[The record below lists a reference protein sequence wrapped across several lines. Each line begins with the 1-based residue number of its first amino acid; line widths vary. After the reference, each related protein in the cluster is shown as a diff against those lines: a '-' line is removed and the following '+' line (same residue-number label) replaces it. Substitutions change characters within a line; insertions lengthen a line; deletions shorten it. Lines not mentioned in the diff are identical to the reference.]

1 MSDKPSAAWY
11 LAPIFLGIIGS
22 AIMWYVLKDEDH
34 PDSPKMV
41 KKGWIIGIV
50 LTVLHFAWLPMML
63 IPFAFMSVD
72 SQEMQQPM
80 HLEVEVLQIPEDI
93 PEPITQKVPAPSF
106 EDVPEMIVQEDPRM
120 IQEETFQSFD
130 CSGTARCFTGTVTD
144 IIDGDT
150 IRVGAQSI
158 RFALASTPEPNEF
171 GGLDAKQ
178 FVEQICPVGSDAL
191 VDEDDKQ
198 TEGSYG
204 RIVAVIYCNGVNL
217 NEAVIE
223 EGHGY
228 LDSVFCDRSE
238 FATHAWAQR
247 NGCPKTMISQTET
260 QPTQPQQPSC
270 DPSYPDFCIPSPP
283 PDLDCKDIPQKR
295 FTVIGSDPHRF
306 DGDKDGI
313 GCES

>member
-22 AIMWYVLKDEDH
+22 VIMWYVLKDDDH
-34 PDSPKMV
+34 PDAPKMV

-50 LTVLHFAWLPMML
+50 LTLIDFAWIPFLLIPFLL
-63 IPFAFMSVD
+63 IPFAFMGVD
-72 SQEMQQPM
+72 QEMQQPM
-80 HLEVEVLQIPEDI
+80 HLEVEVRQIPEDI
-93 PEPITQKVPAPSF
+93 PEPIQQKVPAPGF
-106 EDVPEMIVQEDPRM
+106 EDVPEMIV
-120 IQEETFQSFD
+120 QEETFQSFD
-130 CSGTARCFTGTVTD
+130 CSGSARCFTGDVTD

-150 IRVGAQSI
+150 IRVGEQSI

-178 FVEQICPVGSDAL
+178 FVEQICPVGSEAL

-204 RIVAVIYCNGVNL
+204 RIVAVIYCNGINL

-223 EGHGY
+223 SGYGY
-228 LDSVFCDRSE
+228 LDSGFCDKSE
-238 FATHAWAQR
+238 FATHGWAH
-247 NGCPKTMISQTET
+247 GCPKTQVISPQTET
-260 QPTQPQQPSC
+260 QQPSC